1 MGMDSNK
8 IKRMM
13 KQVEDAMAAV
23 TFAEEGE
30 AETASALFKRERRV
44 LLALKAGRTDAKTLR
59 YALNASLRINAS
71 LDILYV
77 AAPGSEERADP
88 VLNDFSSELK
98 QAGVPYQVINRSG
111 CMKQEIIDHTNSRHD
126 VLFVVV
132 ESPKS
137 LDADC
142 RKKDGVLTELWKNL
156 RCPLVVVS
164 DAAEA

>member
-1 MGMDSNK
+1 MDPNK
-8 IKRMM
+8 FKKMM

-23 TFAEEGE
+23 SFAEEGQ
-30 AETASALFKRERRV
+30 ADAATAFMKRGRRV
-44 LLALKAGRTDAKTLR
+44 LLALKAGKADPRTFR
-59 YALNASLRINAS
+59 YALNAALRIGAG
-71 LDILYV
+71 LDILLV
-77 AAPGSEERADP
+77 ASPDRKEGAGRLEEPFAA
-88 VLNDFSSELK
+88 ELRT
-98 QAGVPYQVINRSG
+98 AGVAYEVIGRSG

-132 ESPKS
+132 ESPNS

-164 DAAEA
+164 EAAGT

>member
-1 MGMDSNK
+1 MDTNK
-8 IKRMM
+8 FKKMM
-13 KQVEDAMAAV
+13 KQVEDVMAAV
-23 TFAEEGE
+23 TFAEEGQAE
-30 AETASALFKRERRV
+30 AAVSLFKRERRV
-44 LLALKAGRTDAKTLR
+44 LLALKEGHQDSKTFR

-71 LDILYV
+71 LDILLV
-77 AAPGSEERADP
+77 AAPGTGSRADT
-88 VLNDFSSELK
+88 LLEGYASELK
-98 QAGVPYQVINRSG
+98 TAGVPYQVIERSG
-111 CMKQEIIDHTNSRHD
+111 CMKQEIIDYTNGKHD

-164 DAAEA
+164 DAAGV

>member
-1 MGMDSNK
+1 MDSNK

-23 TFAEEGE
+23 TFAEEGQ
-30 AETASALFKRERRV
+30 AETAAALFKRERRV
-44 LLALKAGRTDAKTLR
+44 LLALKEGHTDTKTLR
-59 YALNASLRINAS
+59 YALNASLRINAG

-77 AAPGSEERADP
+77 AAPGTRSTAGPLLEQ
-88 VLNDFSSELK
+88 FSAELDEV
-98 QAGVPYQVINRSG
+98 GIPYQVINRSG
-111 CMKQEIIDHTNSRHD
+111 CMKQEIIDHTNNRHD

-132 ESPKS
+132 ESPRS
-137 LDADC
+137 LDEDC
-142 RKKDGVLTELWKNL
+142 GKKDGVLTGLWKNL

>member
-1 MGMDSNK
+1 MDSNK

-23 TFAEEGE
+23 TFAEEGQAE
-30 AETASALFKRERRV
+30 AAATLFKRERRV
-44 LLALKAGRTDAKTLR
+44 LLALKEGHTDSKTLR
-59 YALNASLRINAS
+59 YALNASLRISAG

-77 AAPGSEERADP
+77 AAPGSESKTDP
-88 VLNDFSSELK
+88 VLNNFSSELN
-98 QAGVPYQVINRSG
+98 QSGVPYQVINRSG

-132 ESPKS
+132 ESPKI

-142 RKKDGVLTELWKNL
+142 KKKDGVLTELWKNL

>member
-1 MGMDSNK
+1 MDSNK

-30 AETASALFKRERRV
+30 AEAAASLFKRERRV
-44 LLALKAGRTDAKTLR
+44 LLALKEGHTDGKTLR
-59 YALNASLRINAS
+59 YALNASLRMSAS

-77 AAPGSEERADP
+77 SAPGSTSTAGPLLEQFTA
-88 VLNDFSSELK
+88 ELK
-98 QAGVPYQVINRSG
+98 RSGIPYDVKNRSG
-111 CMKQEIIDHTNSRHD
+111 CMKQEIIDHTNSRND

-142 RKKDGVLTELWKNL
+142 RKKDGALTELWKNL

-164 DAAEA
+164 DATT